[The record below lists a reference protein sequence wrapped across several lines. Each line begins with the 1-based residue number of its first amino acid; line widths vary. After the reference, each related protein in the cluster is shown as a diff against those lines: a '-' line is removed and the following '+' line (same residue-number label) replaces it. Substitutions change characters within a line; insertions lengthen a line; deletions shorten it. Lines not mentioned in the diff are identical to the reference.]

1 MRRDW
6 TGLGAHVS
14 ELFELR
20 YGLDWTGL
28 GRAEAIGLVSPINPS
43 SAGYE
48 GEESEG
54 KSGDGTNGD
63 TTAQHTEPDNA

>member
-6 TGLGAHVS
+6 TGLGAHIS
-14 ELFELR
+14 ESFELR

-28 GRAEAIGLVSPINPS
+28 GHTEAIGLVSPINPFTTS
-43 SAGYE
+43 HE
-48 GEESEG
+48 GDKPEG

-63 TTAQHTEPDNA
+63 TTAQHTETNNT